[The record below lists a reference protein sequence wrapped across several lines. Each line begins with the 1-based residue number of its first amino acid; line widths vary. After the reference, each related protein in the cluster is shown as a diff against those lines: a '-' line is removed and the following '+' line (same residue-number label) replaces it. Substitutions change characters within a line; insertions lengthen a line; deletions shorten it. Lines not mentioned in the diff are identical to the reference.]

1 MPECTPRECPLVPR
15 VESLESENKRHTD
28 THKEIF
34 QRLNTLEKNDAVQDT
49 ILKRLDEI
57 AEKVNALEAKPA
69 KRWEH
74 LVGTIISTLVGA
86 FVAWMALGMPGN

>member
-1 MPECTPRECPLVPR
+1 MPECTPRDCPLVPR
-15 VESLESENKRHTD
+15 VEALEDENKRHTE

-74 LVGTIISTLVGA
+74 LIGTLVSTLVGA
-86 FVAWMALGMPGN
+86 FVAWMALGMPGK